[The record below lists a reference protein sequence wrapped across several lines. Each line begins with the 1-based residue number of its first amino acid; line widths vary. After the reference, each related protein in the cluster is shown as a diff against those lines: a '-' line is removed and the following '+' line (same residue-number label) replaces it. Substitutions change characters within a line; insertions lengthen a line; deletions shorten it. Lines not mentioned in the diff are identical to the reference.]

1 MTLYSRRVAIGVL
14 AGMSLPAAL
23 APVPALAQAGAD
35 PVMKAIR
42 DVEAR
47 LQSRLGVNIRD
58 LEGGRVWSHR
68 ADERFPMCSTFK
80 ALAAAAVL
88 ARVDRS
94 EDRLDRRII
103 FPASELVTYSPVTKE
118 HVGEPGMTIGDIC
131 AAAVA
136 TSDNTAGNLML
147 KSIGGPEGL
156 TRFLRGTGDETSRL
170 DRWETELNEA
180 TPVDPRDTTS
190 PAALSAT
197 MEKLVLGSAL
207 SAGSR
212 DQARGLA
219 RRQQGGRHQGPCR
232 PPEGLEGRRQDR
244 RGRLRHEQRHRPDLA
259 AGTQADRL
267 HNPDHRDQG
276 LRRGQECGHG
286 RDRKSAAQ
294 RDRSLKPCRAQW
306 TSARMKNRRS
316 APAHIR
322 QAKDLEPFKRSNV
335 PDPI

>member
-1 MTLYSRRVAIGVL
+1 MTTYSRRNAIGTIAAL
-14 AGMSLPAAL
+14 SLP
-23 APVPALAQAGAD
+23 PALYPMPTVAQTAAD
-35 PVMKAIR
+35 PLTKFIR

-47 LQSRLGVNIRD
+47 LQSRLGVSIRD
-58 LEGGRVWSHR
+58 IESGRTWAHR

-94 EDRLDRRII
+94 EDRLDRRVV

-156 TRFLRGTGDETSRL
+156 TRFLRGVGDTVSRL

-180 TPVDPRDTTS
+180 TPGDPRDTTT
-190 PAALSAT
+190 PNALSAT
-197 MEKLVLGSAL
+197 IDKLVLGSVL

-212 DQARGLA
+212 DQLAAWLVGNKVGDTKVRAGLPKDWKVGDKTGAGNFGTNNDTGIIWPPA
-219 RRQQGGRHQGPCR
+219 RRPIVFTILTT
-232 PPEGLEGRRQDR
+232 ETKASVEDKN
-244 RGRLRHEQRHRPDLA
+244 
-259 AGTQADRL
+259 AGMA
-267 HNPDHRDQG
+267 
-276 LRRGQECGHG
+276 EI
-286 RDRKSAAQ
+286 A
-294 RDRSLKPCRAQW
+294 RAL
-306 TSARMKNRRS
+306 RS
-316 APAHIR
+316 AIA
-322 QAKDLEPFKRSNV
+322 A
-335 PDPI
+335 